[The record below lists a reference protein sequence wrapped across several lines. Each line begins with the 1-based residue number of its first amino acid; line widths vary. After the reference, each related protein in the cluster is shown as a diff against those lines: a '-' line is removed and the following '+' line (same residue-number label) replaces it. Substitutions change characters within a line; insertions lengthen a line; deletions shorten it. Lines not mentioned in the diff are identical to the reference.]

1 MFNLLAP
8 LERLLNSY
16 IPGMSPE
23 LLEAAWRVATP
34 AVAQLADDTL
44 FFLDVGIGWV
54 GFYTEAEDF

>member
-1 MFNLLAP
+1 
-8 LERLLNSY
+8 
-16 IPGMSPE
+16 MSPE